1 MLNGEISPFQN
12 TAIKTKVYISQ
23 DRKNSSTSYNQ
34 NFPLVSSVRNTNPSQ
49 EQIRFNQKLIKHHT
63 IKPPKHFFA
72 HARNQYVI
80 ESKVN
85 LTHKYQPISSF
96 EQKLLKEMS
105 RISNRYR
112 KNESRYNYYPNKN
125 LDIFWNSVP
134 DFTQYKQLKQIEN
147 RFQGHQERGK
157 LKPLIYV
164 KKDNLNKLANRLYQV
179 DQDSRQF
186 KFQNMLRNSMSK

>member
-12 TAIKTKVYISQ
+12 TAIKTKVMISQ
-23 DRKNSSTSYNQ
+23 KRKDSEALNNQ
-34 NFPLVSSVRNTNPSQ
+34 QLPLMSSVRNKSISQ
-49 EQIRFNQKLIKHHT
+49 EQILFDKKLIKRQS

-134 DFTQYKQLKQIEN
+134 AFTFTGSTL
-147 RFQGHQERGK
+147 
-157 LKPLIYV
+157 PLGQSINV
-164 KKDNLNKLANRLYQV
+164 L
-179 DQDSRQF
+179 
-186 KFQNMLRNSMSK
+186 